1 MKCNFRKF
9 FVCLG
14 ILVVLFSNAAYAHS
28 GRTDSN
34 GGHKDNQNKSG
45 LGSYHYH
52 CGGYPAHLH
61 SNGICPYSSSS
72 LSSSENTSQSTTNN
86 SNNNNSNLS
95 SDSANGSESIP
106 SSSDIIISEP
116 TTIDAE
122 NIEINEDIEELNIG
136 EIKQLTINI
145 LPIDTT
151 DKKVTWESSDESII
165 TVNEEGQIT
174 TKKAGNAEITVST
187 SNGKTD
193 SIKIYVKE
201 EMEEDNNTAINTLS
215 NKGENVN
222 NIIQNNNSDN
232 SSPIAGLISL
242 GAIGGGGY
250 WLYKK
255 YKK

>member
-106 SSSDIIISEP
+106 SSSDTIISEP

-122 NIEINEDIEELNIG
+122 SIEINEDIEELNIG

-165 TVNEEGQIT
+165 TVNEEGQI
-174 TKKAGNAEITVST
+174 
-187 SNGKTD
+187 
-193 SIKIYVKE
+193 
-201 EMEEDNNTAINTLS
+201 L
-215 NKGENVN
+215 
-222 NIIQNNNSDN
+222 
-232 SSPIAGLISL
+232 
-242 GAIGGGGY
+242 
-250 WLYKK
+250 
-255 YKK
+255 